1 MSEKVLLV
9 DDEQDFL
16 EVLAERMQV
25 RGMEVS
31 TATSATEALK
41 MTEDESYDAIVLDLM
56 MPEMDGLEALEVF
69 KKEKPELQIILLTGY
84 ATVKKG
90 IEAMKLGA
98 MDFIEKPADLVDL
111 TAKIK
116 EAKARRMILAE
127 KQLQAKIKK
136 IIEGKA
142 W

>member
-16 EVLAERMQV
+16 EALAERMRV

>member
-16 EVLAERMQV
+16 EALAERMRV

-69 KKEKPELQIILLTGY
+69 KKKKPELQIILLTGH

>member
-69 KKEKPELQIILLTGY
+69 KKKKPELQIILLTGH

>member
-16 EVLAERMQV
+16 ETLAERMRV

-31 TATSATEALK
+31 TTTSATEALK
-41 MTEDESYDAIVLDLM
+41 MTDDESYDAIVLDLM
-56 MPEMDGLEALEVF
+56 MPEMDGLEALEAF
-69 KKEKPELQIILLTGY
+69 KKKKPELQIILLTGH

-98 MDFIEKPADLVDL
+98 MDFIEKPADLADL

-116 EAKARRMILAE
+116 KAKARRMILAE